1 MPYRRRP
8 SRVKH
13 MPTQTPNIWPPP
25 PPANET
31 DSERARRVE
40 MELEAQKISE
50 EIDHAI
56 ELDRIQQ
63 RRKAAA
69 KIVLLGKVFPEL

>member
-1 MPYRRRP
+1 
-8 SRVKH
+8 
-13 MPTQTPNIWPPP
+13 
-25 PPANET
+25 
-31 DSERARRVE
+31 